1 MVRCD
6 GSTNNA
12 PATITVKLA
21 DSTNTGTFSVPQNIP
36 IKSETLDINKCT
48 YTPKSTKTTLPNKNN
63 IPYISKLYN
72 TNKFIVNNITVNNS
86 CNLIPRGL
94 IIAFYG
100 KTIPDGWTLCD
111 GTLCTPD
118 LRGRSILGFDSIN
131 NKNNI
136 GQYGG
141 EESHLLSI
149 SELPIHNHKYSASQ
163 AGVSFVYD
171 VDRVGGR
178 EWTPGKSLN
187 AVAHQTYLNETT
199 NLPHNNMPPY
209 TVCSYIMKL

>member
-1 MVRCD
+1 MPSCT
-6 GSTNNA
+6 GSSNNS
-12 PATITVKLA
+12 PQVLTVKLS
-21 DSTNTGTFSVPQNIP
+21 DSTNTGTISVPQNIP

-63 IPYISKLYN
+63 MPNISKFYN

-141 EESHLLSI
+141 EEKHLLSI

-163 AGVSFVYD
+163 SGASFIND
-171 VDRVGGR
+171 AIIGGK
-178 EWTPGKSLN
+178 EWKPIKSLN